1 METPADFE
9 LVFASIGCDPLGGQ
23 IMVKKGETLPIL
35 LKEVRSPGANIL
47 KQQMLSLGGEAV
59 VGRGV
64 VNCSQEYTDVLLLGT
79 VAIYEA
85 LVYKLQVQ
93 RQPWGLGTLGEK
105 LQDLLAKMGKARQPI
120 VWKWP
125 DRQLVLGEKV
135 LVMGILNVTPDSF
148 SDGGQFQEIEK
159 ALAHA
164 RQMVA
169 DGAEIIDLG
178 GESTRPGHTTIPA
191 EEELAR
197 VMPVLEKLVQELPVP
212 ISLDT
217 SKAKVAEAALAAG
230 VHILNYEGAGEDAA
244 VAQVAARYQA
254 PVIIMHNPQTTPPVD
269 APVNNLAKIPAG
281 NPANNP
287 ANTPGNEPANNPV
300 SADLLPALL
309 DQLAQKIGIFEA
321 AGVLPK
327 KIMTDPG
334 IGFGKSQAE
343 NLVVLKQLES
353 LRTLGKPVLLGVSR
367 KSFLGHIL
375 NLPVGERQEG
385 SLAGAAWGIM
395 HGADVLRVHDVRE
408 TVRLVKVFEALK
420 RAGA

>member
-1 METPADFE
+1 MRGPYLLQMETQADIE
-9 LVFASIGCDPLGGQ
+9 ALFARIGCDPLGGQ
-23 IMVKKGETLPIL
+23 IMIKKGETLPLL

-59 VGRGV
+59 VSRGV

-93 RQPWGLGTLGEK
+93 RQPWGLGTLGGK
-105 LQDLLAKMGKARQPI
+105 LQDLLAKIGEARRPI

-148 SDGGQFQEIEK
+148 SDGGKFQEIEK

-164 RQMVA
+164 RQMVE

-178 GESTRPGHTTIPA
+178 GESTRPGYTVVPA

-197 VMPVLEKLVQELPVP
+197 VMPVLEKLVKELPVP

-230 VHILNYEGAGEDAA
+230 VHIINYEGAGEDAA

-254 PVIIMHNPQTTPPVD
+254 PVIIMHNPQTAPPVD
-269 APVNNLAKIPAG
+269 NS
-281 NPANNP
+281 ANN
-287 ANTPGNEPANNPV
+287 PANNPV
-300 SADLLPALL
+300 SADLIPALL
-309 DQLAQKIGIFEA
+309 DYLAQKIGIFEA
-321 AGVLPK
+321 AGVPPK
-327 KIMTDPG
+327 KILTDPG
-334 IGFGKSQAE
+334 ICFGKSQEE
-343 NLVVLKQLES
+343 NLVVLKGLES

-375 NLPVGERQEG
+375 NLPVGERLEG

-408 TVRLVKVFEALK
+408 TVRLVKVFEAIK

>member
-1 METPADFE
+1 VRGPYLLQMETQADIE
-9 LVFASIGCDPLGGQ
+9 ALFARIGCDPLGGQ
-23 IMVKKGETLPIL
+23 IMIKKGETLPLL

-59 VGRGV
+59 VSRGV

-93 RQPWGLGTLGEK
+93 RQPWGLGTLGGK
-105 LQDLLAKMGKARQPI
+105 LQELLAKLEKARRQI
-120 VWKWP
+120 VWEWP
-125 DRQLVLGEKV
+125 DRKLVLGEKV

-148 SDGGQFQEIEK
+148 SDGGKFHDIEK

-164 RQMVA
+164 RQMVE
-169 DGAEIIDLG
+169 DGADIIDLG
-178 GESTRPGHTTIPA
+178 GESTRPGYTVVPA

-197 VMPVLEKLVQELPVP
+197 VMPVLEKLVKELPVP
-212 ISLDT
+212 LSLDT

-230 VHILNYEGAGEDAA
+230 VHIINYEGVGEDSPM
-244 VAQVAARYQA
+244 AQVAARYQA
-254 PVIIMHNPQTTPPVD
+254 PVIIMHNPRTDLTGHS
-269 APVNNLAKIPAG
+269 PVNG
-281 NPANNP
+281 WENNSV
-287 ANTPGNEPANNPV
+287 NNPV
-300 SADLLPALL
+300 YNDVIPDLL
-309 DQLAQKIGIFEA
+309 DNLAVKIGIFEA
-321 AGVLPK
+321 AGVEPE

-334 IGFGKSQAE
+334 IGFGKSQEE
-343 NLVVLKQLES
+343 NLMVLKRLKS

-375 NLPVGERQEG
+375 DLPVGERLEG

-408 TVRLVKVFEALK
+408 TVRLVKVLEAIK